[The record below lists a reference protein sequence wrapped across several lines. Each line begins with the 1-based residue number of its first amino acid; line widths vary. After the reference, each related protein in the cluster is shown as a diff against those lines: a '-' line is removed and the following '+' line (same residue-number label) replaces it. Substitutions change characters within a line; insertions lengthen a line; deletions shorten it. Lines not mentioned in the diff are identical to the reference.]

1 MEPGSPPESPAS
13 GLRAAVAEQFARRRS
28 RASPFNEG
36 LDAVDDNR
44 AVAYG
49 ALNTAPLSPRQVIGD
64 LADPVRFHIQMLEVI
79 DDQVGPR
86 AFAQDSA
93 VAETGRVSGQRRE
106 AIMRL
111 LERDALLVA
120 HQPSEEIGGE

>member
-28 RASPFNEG
+28 RASPFDEG
-36 LDAVDDNR
+36 LDAVHDNR
-44 AVAYG
+44 PVAYG

-64 LADPVRFHIQMLEVI
+64 LADPVGLDIQMLEVV
-79 DDQVGPR
+79 DDHVGPC

-93 VAETGRVSGQRRE
+93 VAETGRVSRQRRE
-106 AIMRL
+106 AIVGL
-111 LERDALLVA
+111 LE
-120 HQPSEEIGGE
+120 